1 MQPEDPELKKQVQI
15 KKIAAVDDLLGIIEE
30 KHSCWLKMK
39 RIIVMVL
46 KWKINTEKKKEMMS
60 ARSKKLLDF
69 SNKKLN
75 LLHVELLQEAGKYI
89 VKMMQS
95 EYLNKKLKLLNI
107 KNEDQ

>member
-1 MQPEDPELKKQVQI
+1 
-15 KKIAAVDDLLGIIEE
+15 
-30 KHSCWLKMK
+30 
-39 RIIVMVL
+39 
-46 KWKINTEKKKEMMS
+46 MMS

-75 LLHVELLQEAGKYI
+75 LLQVELLQEAGKYI

-95 EYLNKKLKLLNI
+95 KYLNKKLKLLII

>member
-1 MQPEDPELKKQVQI
+1 
-15 KKIAAVDDLLGIIEE
+15 
-30 KHSCWLKMK
+30 
-39 RIIVMVL
+39 
-46 KWKINTEKKKEMMS
+46 MMS